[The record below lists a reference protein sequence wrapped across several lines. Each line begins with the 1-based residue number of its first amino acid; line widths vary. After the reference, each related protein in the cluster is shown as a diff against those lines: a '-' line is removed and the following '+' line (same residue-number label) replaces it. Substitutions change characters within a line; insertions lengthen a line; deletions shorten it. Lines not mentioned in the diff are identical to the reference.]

1 MSDFID
7 NFAQYL
13 QAKEASPKT
22 VVNYLSDLRH
32 FARWFAASNG
42 QQLALI
48 EITPTDVREYKGYL
62 LNVERRLPATINRRL
77 TTIRRLCVWAKHE
90 GLIADNPTEDVKGVE
105 RTRMAPHS
113 LEKKEADR
121 LIRYAERQGNKR
133 NLAILQVLKNTGLR
147 VGELCNLRL
156 GDITIAERKGQVAVR
171 SGKGGKYRVVPLNL
185 DARKA
190 LGAYLEVR
198 PKVEDDHVFIGQRDE
213 GLRPTGVYDIVVNY
227 ARGAGLEN
235 VSPHILRHTF
245 GKQALES
252 GENLVMVAALLGHS
266 RLDTTAIYTEPSQ
279 QDLEKAVEKLAVG
292 GK

>member
-7 NFAQYL
+7 SFTQYL

-22 VVNYLSDLRH
+22 VVNYLADLRH

-42 QQLALI
+42 QELALRD
-48 EITPTDVREYKGYL
+48 ITPTDVREYKGYL
-62 LNVERRLPATINRRL
+62 LNVERRQPATINRRL

-90 GLIADNPTEDVKGVE
+90 GLIAENPTEDVKGVE

-113 LEKKEADR
+113 LEKKEVDR

-156 GDITIAERKGQVAVR
+156 GDITIAERKGQVVVR

-190 LGAYLEVR
+190 LGAYLEAR
-198 PKVEDDHVFIGQRDE
+198 PKVEDDHVFIGQREE

-245 GKQALES
+245 GKQALEA
-252 GENLVMVAALLGHS
+252 GENLVTVAALLGHS
-266 RLDTTAIYTEPSQ
+266 RLDTTAIYTQPSQ
-279 QDLEKAVEKLAVG
+279 KDLERAVDKLATS
-292 GK
+292 